1 MFYIIELSILYIVE
15 IILLYYMGC
24 SSSIPM
30 SQNIIDEI
38 KDIERINVKDKYN
51 KSLLL
56 DKSTYGR
63 MKTDTK
69 QEIKDQV
76 TMWGLR
82 K

>member
-1 MFYIIELSILYIVE
+1 
-15 IILLYYMGC
+15 MGC

-56 DKSTYGR
+56 DKSTYRR

-69 QEIKDQV
+69 QEIKDLA
-76 TMWGLR
+76 TI
-82 K
+82 

>member
-1 MFYIIELSILYIVE
+1 MFYIIDLSILYIVE

-69 QEIKDQV
+69 QEIKDLA
-76 TMWGLR
+76 TI
-82 K
+82 

>member
-1 MFYIIELSILYIVE
+1 MFYIIDLSILYIVE

-56 DKSTYGR
+56 DKSTYRR

-69 QEIKDQV
+69 QEIKDLA
-76 TMWGLR
+76 TI
-82 K
+82 

>member
-1 MFYIIELSILYIVE
+1 MFYIIDLSILYIVE

-51 KSLLL
+51 KSLLV

-63 MKTDTK
+63 VKTDTK
-69 QEIKDQV
+69 QEIKHPA
-76 TMWGLR
+76 TI
-82 K
+82 

>member
-1 MFYIIELSILYIVE
+1 
-15 IILLYYMGC
+15 MGC

-63 MKTDTK
+63 IKTDTK
-69 QEIKDQV
+69 QEIKDLA
-76 TMWGLR
+76 TI
-82 K
+82 